1 MRRTLEFAKRN
12 IYYLIIAAI
21 AIVGIIIGKFFDFRI
36 SESLYSPSDPGNA
49 FQIIF
54 AGFAEFPCYLFCVF
68 GGIGL
73 IVTMPKDKKWKI
85 VLSWIIGLAAILIAT
100 GLGVKTTAEYLVKFE
115 IVKDFARILQI
126 IGVALVVICSAG
138 VVALV
143 IWKKDKFNKV
153 KLFKISIYM
162 IALAASFVVF
172 SNIVKY
178 MVCRPRPLLVFA
190 AEKPEAI
197 FRQWYIIKPLSA
209 FGYGEEK
216 DLYLSFPSGHTGA
229 AATLVGFLPMLFSL
243 FNVTNKKRFEI
254 IGVCT
259 GLLFALLTAFARIW
273 CGAHFLADVSMGIF
287 LVMAE
292 IILIKELSPII
303 FRKVGIKD
311 E

>member
-12 IYYLIIAAI
+12 IYYLIIAAV

-143 IWKKDKFNKV
+143 IWKKDKFNKI
-153 KLFKISIYM
+153 KLFKFDNM
-162 IALAASFVVF
+162 
-172 SNIVKY
+172 KY
-178 MVCRPRPLLVFA
+178 
-190 AEKPEAI
+190 
-197 FRQWYIIKPLSA
+197 
-209 FGYGEEK
+209 
-216 DLYLSFPSGHTGA
+216 
-229 AATLVGFLPMLFSL
+229 LF
-243 FNVTNKKRFEI
+243 
-254 IGVCT
+254 
-259 GLLFALLTAFARIW
+259 
-273 CGAHFLADVSMGIF
+273 H
-287 LVMAE
+287 
-292 IILIKELSPII
+292 
-303 FRKVGIKD
+303 
-311 E
+311 